1 MGDISGEPTSSCEC
15 PSVSETRHS
24 PDLFGRRVLHVS
36 ASRLRGRVAVS
47 GAKNSALPLM
57 AASLLTSEPI
67 ILQNYPNGALDPA
80 IQVAMLERIG
90 KSCTVAGT
98 QLTISEDAG
107 LRTCLKWHGRSTR
120 YTLLMLGAMVARFGE
135 GAVPLPSGCEIGDR
149 KYDIHELV
157 LKRLGAEVWVERG
170 MLCASSGGG
179 LTGCDI
185 RLPIRSTGATENALL
200 CASLANGVTTVWN
213 PHIRPEVLD
222 LVSML
227 RKMGAQIEV
236 CGQQYVRV
244 TGRDPLSGTTHT
256 VIPDNLEAITWLIAA
271 TVTGGEIEIENFP
284 SAHLEVPLIFLRESG
299 ARFHLERPNLMRVAG
314 GYCYPIDIS
323 TGPYP
328 GINSDMQ
335 PLFAAF
341 GARAHGES
349 RIIDLRFPG
358 RFDYVHEFSKLGVRG
373 QVREGMLC
381 IDGGSPMKGTDVTA
395 VDLRAGMALA
405 LLGLTTGGE
414 TRIHDAWQMDRGYV
428 NLTGKLRS
436 LGANAAV
443 HT

>member
-1 MGDISGEPTSSCEC
+1 MQDLSGEAISSYER
-15 PSVSETRHS
+15 PSTFETLDS
-24 PDLFGRRVLHVS
+24 PDQFGRRVLHVS
-36 ASRLRGRVAVS
+36 ASRLNGRVVVS

-80 IQVAMLERIG
+80 IQAEMLERIG
-90 KSCTVAGT
+90 KSCTVEDT
-98 QLTISEDAG
+98 RLTISEDAG
-107 LRTCLKWHGRSTR
+107 FSTCLKWHGRSTR
-120 YTLLMLGAMVARFGE
+120 YTLLMLGALVARFGE
-135 GAVPLPSGCEIGDR
+135 GAVPLPGGCEIGDR

-170 MLCASSGGG
+170 MLCASSRGG
-179 LTGCDI
+179 LIGRDI
-185 RLPIRSTGATENALL
+185 YLPIRSTGATENALL
-200 CASLANGVTTVWN
+200 CASLAKGVTTVWN

-227 RKMGAQIEV
+227 RKMGAHIEV
-236 CGQQYVRV
+236 CGQQYLRI
-244 TGRDPLSGTTHT
+244 TGRAALSGANHA
-256 VIPDNLEAITWLIAA
+256 VIPDGLEAITWLIAA

-299 ARFHLERPNLMRVAG
+299 ARFHLGRPDLMRVEG
-314 GYCYPIDIS
+314 GRCYPIDIS

-341 GARAHGES
+341 GACARGES
-349 RIIDLRFPG
+349 RIVDLRFPG
-358 RFDYVHEFSKLGVRG
+358 RFDYVHQLAKLGVRG
-373 QVREGMLC
+373 EVREGVLR
-381 IDGGSPMKGTDVTA
+381 ISGGSPMKGTDVTA

-405 LLGLTTGGE
+405 LLGLTTEAE

-428 NLTGKLRS
+428 DLTGKLRS